1 MESVVAVC
9 RFVHFAAVF
18 ILFGSIAFR
27 TLIAAGHV
35 RALVAPRLAE
45 WQRIAIWSA
54 AISAVLWLIL
64 AVAEAGDGLASA
76 ADPAMI
82 VAFLTGTHFGRV
94 WMLRLVLLSALLVI
108 TVSRKKLSDRGM
120 LGLTAVLVA
129 TLGWIGHPAEYDG
142 VVGLLHCA
150 NYSVHAT
157 AAALWVGALPAL
169 ALSLSLAKG
178 SDMRA
183 DIAAT
188 VARFSR
194 AGYLAVSL
202 VLITGAIG
210 TWSMLGT
217 WPSWSASPYQFWLA
231 VKLALV
237 AVMLALAATNRFVFT
252 PALTSRPDPSRAA
265 LCRMTLGEVVLGFT
279 ILALVAHFGQ
289 LAPMGE

>member
-1 MESVVAVC
+1 MESLVAVC

-27 TLIAAGHV
+27 SVIAAGQV
-35 RALVAPRLAE
+35 RALVALRIAN
-45 WQRIAIWSA
+45 WQRIAIWVA

-76 ADPAMI
+76 TDPAMI
-82 VAFLTGTHFGRV
+82 GTFLANTHFGRV
-94 WMLRLVLLSALLVI
+94 WMLRLALLAALLALTI
-108 TVSRKKLSDRGM
+108 SGKKLSDRVM
-120 LGLTAVLVA
+120 LGLTAALVA
-129 TLGWIGHPAEYDG
+129 TLGWIGHPAEHDG
-142 VVGLLHCA
+142 VAGLLHCT

-183 DIAAT
+183 DIAST

-202 VLITGAIG
+202 VLITGVIG
-210 TWSMLGT
+210 TWSLLGT
-217 WPSWSASPYQFWLA
+217 WPSWTASPYQFWLA

-252 PALTSRPDPSRAA
+252 PALNSRPDRSRTA

>member
-1 MESVVAVC
+1 MENFVAIC

-18 ILFGSIAFR
+18 ILFGSIAFGSV
-27 TLIAAGHV
+27 IAAGHV
-35 RALVAPRLAE
+35 RALVAPRLAN
-45 WQRIAIWSA
+45 WQRIAIWIAALSA
-54 AISAVLWLIL
+54 GLWLIL

-82 VAFLTGTHFGRV
+82 GAFLTGTHFGRV
-94 WMLRLVLLSALLVI
+94 WTLRLALLAALLVI
-108 TVSRKKLSDRGM
+108 TISGKKFSDRVL
-120 LGLTAVLVA
+120 LGPTAALVA
-129 TLGWIGHPAEYDG
+129 TLGWIGHPAEHDG
-142 VVGLLHCA
+142 VIGLLHCV

-169 ALSLSLAKG
+169 ALGLALAKG
-178 SDMRA
+178 DDQRA

-188 VARFSR
+188 VARFSL

-202 VLITGAIG
+202 VLITGVIG

-217 WPSWSASPYQFWLA
+217 WPSWTASPYQYWLA

-237 AVMLALAATNRFVFT
+237 AVMLGLAATNRFVFT
-252 PALTSRPDPSRAA
+252 PALSERPDPSRAA
-265 LCRMTLGEVVLGFT
+265 ILKLALGEVILGFT
-279 ILALVAHFGQ
+279 VLALVAHFGQ

>member
-1 MESVVAVC
+1 MESLVAGC

-27 TLIAAGHV
+27 TLIAAGQV

-45 WQRIAIWSA
+45 WQRIAIWIA
-54 AISAVLWLIL
+54 AISAVLWLLL

-82 VAFLTGTHFGRV
+82 GSFLTDTYFGRV
-94 WMLRLVLLSALLVI
+94 WMLRLALLGALLAI
-108 TVSRKKLSDRGM
+108 TISSKEPSERVM
-120 LGLTAVLVA
+120 LVLAAILVGE
-129 TLGWIGHPAEYDG
+129 LGWIGHPATHDG
-142 VVGLLHCA
+142 LMGFLHCS
-150 NYSVHAT
+150 NYAVHAM

-169 ALSLSLAKG
+169 ALSLALAKG

-183 DIAAT
+183 DVAAM

-202 VLITGAIG
+202 VLATGVIG
-210 TWSMLGT
+210 TWIMLGT

-231 VKLALV
+231 VKLGLV
-237 AVMLALAATNRFVFT
+237 AVMLGFAATNRFIFT
-252 PALTSRPDPSRAA
+252 PALISRPDTSRAA

-279 ILALVAHFGQ
+279 ILGLVAHFGT
-289 LAPMGE
+289 LPPMGE